1 MALVQDKSDFQAQQ
15 EAKFIKM
22 TQQPVQK
29 LIAKLAIPTI
39 CSMLITSIYNMA
51 DTYFVSQLDTS
62 ASAAV
67 GVVFSLMA
75 VIQAIGFTFGTGA
88 QAIVSRRLGEK
99 KRQQA
104 CETLSTAFFTSLFI
118 GVVFAS
124 VCMLNIEKLVFFL
137 GATETVAPYAIAYT
151 KYILIGAP
159 YMAAN
164 FVLNTS
170 LRGQG
175 NAFWAMIG
183 IMSGGILNIILDPIF
198 IFVFDMGISGAAL
211 ATIISQFISF
221 CILIYFNLG
230 FHGEIPLR
238 ISNFRLDPS
247 LISRIAYTGMPSLC
261 RQGIAS
267 MAMVMLTRCCT
278 PYGDAAISAVSIVMR
293 VTMFIAS
300 AMIGFGQGFQPV
312 CGFNY
317 GAKRYDRVAEA
328 YWFSV
333 KVSTVILAVMGAVMF
348 MIAPQVLAAFR
359 RDDAMVIAIG
369 TVALRCQC
377 VVMFCQGF
385 VVMSNMYLQCTGQS
399 LRASLLSSCRQG
411 VFFIPGTIILP
422 ALLGLRGVQIVQ
434 PVADVLS
441 FITAILMS
449 RRFLRDLYK
458 LRDEYNTITE

>member
-1 MALVQDKSDFQAQQ
+1 LVQDNADFQAQQ

-22 TQQPVQK
+22 TQHPVHK

-75 VIQAIGFTFGTGA
+75 VIQAVGFTFGTGS
-88 QAIVSRRLGEK
+88 QAIVSRKLGEK
-99 KRQQA
+99 NRQQA
-104 CETLSTAFFTSLFI
+104 CETLSTAFFVSLI
-118 GVVFAS
+118 VGLILAVS
-124 VCMLNIEKLVFFL
+124 CMLNIESLVYFL
-137 GATETVAPYAIAYT
+137 GATETIAPYAIDYT
-151 KYILIGAP
+151 RYILIGAP

-183 IMSGGILNIILDPIF
+183 IMSGGVLNIILDPIF
-198 IFVFDMGISGAAL
+198 IFVFDLGISGAAL

-221 CILIYFNLG
+221 LILIYFNLG
-230 FHGEIPLR
+230 KHGAIPLK
-238 ISNFRLDPS
+238 ISNFRPDIKRILH
-247 LISRIAYTGMPSLC
+247 IAYTGMPSLC

-267 MAMVMLTRCCT
+267 AAMVMLTRCCT

-317 GAKRYDRVAEA
+317 GAKRYDRVIDAF
-328 YWFSV
+328 WFSV
-333 KVSTVILAVMGAVMF
+333 KVSTIILAVMGAIMF
-348 MIAPQVLAAFR
+348 MLAPQVLAAFR
-359 RDDAMVIAIG
+359 RDDALVIAIG

-411 VFFIPGTIILP
+411 IFFIPGTIILP
-422 ALLGLRGVQIVQ
+422 ALLGLRGVQIIQ

-441 FITAILMS
+441 FFTAIFMS
-449 RRFLRDLYK
+449 RRFLGDLYK
-458 LRDEYNTITE
+458 LRDEYNPITE

>member
-1 MALVQDKSDFQAQQ
+1 LVQDNADFQAQQ

-22 TQQPVQK
+22 TQHPVHK

-75 VIQAIGFTFGTGA
+75 VIQAIGFTFGSGA
-88 QAIVSRRLGEK
+88 QAIVSRQLGEK

-104 CETLSTAFFTSLFI
+104 CETLSIAFFVSLFV
-118 GVVFAS
+118 GVVFAAL
-124 VCMLNIEKLVFFL
+124 CMINIEKLVFFL
-137 GATETVAPYAIAYT
+137 GATETIAPYAIDYT
-151 KYILIGAP
+151 RYILIGAP
-159 YMAAN
+159 YMASN

-183 IMSGGILNIILDPIF
+183 IMSGGILNMILDPIF

-211 ATIISQFISF
+211 ATIISQFVSF
-221 CILIYFNLG
+221 VILIYFNLG

-238 ISNFRLDPS
+238 VTNFRLS
-247 LISRIAYTGMPSLC
+247 ISRILHIAKTGMPSLC

-267 MAMVMLTRCCT
+267 IAMVMLTRCCT

-293 VTMFIAS
+293 VSMFIAS

-317 GAKRYDRVAEA
+317 GAKRYDRVIDA

-333 KVSTVILAVMGAVMF
+333 KVSTIILAVMGVIMF
-348 MIAPQVLAAFR
+348 MLAPQVLAAFR
-359 RDDAMVIAIG
+359 RDDALVIAIG

-377 VVMFCQGF
+377 VIMPCQGF
-385 VVMSNMYLQCTGQS
+385 FVMSNMYLQCTGQS

-411 VFFIPGTIILP
+411 IFFIPGTIILP
-422 ALLGLRGVQIVQ
+422 ALFGLSGVQIIQ
-434 PVADVLS
+434 PTADVLS
-441 FITAILMS
+441 FMAAILMS
-449 RRFLRDLYK
+449 RRFLRDLYR
-458 LRDEYNTITE
+458 LRDQYNPITE